1 MPRRSGPE
9 KQATSVRVSAEAK
22 RLMESLAE
30 KLGVSQSAVFEL
42 AIRQLARRE
51 KLE

>member
-1 MPRRSGPE
+1 MPKRPGPE
-9 KQATSVRVSAEAK
+9 KLATSVRVSAEAK

-30 KLGVSQSAVFEL
+30 KLGISQSAVFEL
-42 AIRQLARRE
+42 AVRQLAKQE